1 MGSTNYNF
9 IGTNPD
15 NPTYAQQLINAMHD
29 AGSNPNT
36 RVGIRHFLNMAMFT
50 PNVDITKREDL
61 EKFFSTQ
68 SFMKCLIKKG
78 YTKNTINRYCSDVR
92 KFLTMIRLNSSV
104 SKTHRSYKLH
114 THGTSMMH
122 DNKNLVYT
130 SVLSKT
136 DNKNIKE
143 VIPEN

>member
-1 MGSTNYNF
+1 
-9 IGTNPD
+9 
-15 NPTYAQQLINAMHD
+15 
-29 AGSNPNT
+29 
-36 RVGIRHFLNMAMFT
+36 MAMFT
-50 PNVDITKREDL
+50 PNIDITKREDL

-78 YTKNTINRYCSDVR
+78 YAKRTIIQYCSDVR

-104 SKTHRSYKLH
+104 SKTHRSYKLY